1 MRRLPDTETL
11 LNEYSFYPLNE
22 SQTITYNEIM
32 SSIYVSDY
40 IHSDDDSGR
49 VVIYARNV
57 ISCIAAYLIIT
68 SSSPVDTE
76 PDTYTLTYDLNDYID
91 ACDALEIPHSSI
103 PTRTETDISSHIF
116 AQTIVNYINRSM
128 QQFGVLFD
136 MWYDVEYIDLIS
148 AQNENEK

>member
-11 LNEYSFYPLNE
+11 LNLYSFYPLNE
-22 SQTITYNEIM
+22 SQAITHNEIM

-40 IHSDDDSGR
+40 IHSDDDSGC

-68 SSSPVDTE
+68 SSPADTE
-76 PDTYTLTYDLNDYID
+76 SDTYTLTYDLNDYID
-91 ACDALEIPHSSI
+91 ACDALEISHSSI
-103 PTRTETDISSHIF
+103 PTRTETTISSHIF
-116 AQTIVNYINRSM
+116 AQTIINYINRSM

-136 MWYDVEYIDLIS
+136 MWYDVEYVDLIS
-148 AQNENEK
+148 AQNEK